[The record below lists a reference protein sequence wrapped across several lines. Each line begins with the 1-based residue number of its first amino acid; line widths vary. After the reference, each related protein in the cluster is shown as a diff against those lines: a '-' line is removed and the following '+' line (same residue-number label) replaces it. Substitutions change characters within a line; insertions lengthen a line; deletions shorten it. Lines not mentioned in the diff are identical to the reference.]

1 MNLFY
6 NMCACVYVS
15 MQGQLRAFAKDEKGV
30 TAIEY
35 AIIAVAVSTLVL
47 AAFNSD
53 GFGDVLKDAI
63 AKIKGN
69 IGQAGTQAAP

>member
-1 MNLFY
+1 
-6 NMCACVYVS
+6 